1 MTIGRNA
8 YLAYKQSLYPRRE
21 IPSTIVSTMPYCRS
35 FFVSVDSKVWVH
47 IALGFLKLAPK

>member
-8 YLAYKQSLYPRRE
+8 YLAYKQSRHPLRE
-21 IPSTIVSTMPYCRS
+21 IPSTMVSTTPYCRS
-35 FFVSVDSKVWVH
+35 LFVSVDSKVWVH